1 MVEMEYTNC
10 KLKPETEEAFNDKYG
25 KVLHMISEM
34 DTDFDLRKNKLNEI
48 LNRNG
53 IKYDDFVM
61 DILKVSN
68 SSFYKLLNRINNP
81 DYADR
86 EIEYKRDGKMIT
98 EDPLVFM
105 ETVKDAIRYYDEKK
119 ENSSFIRCVRRIYAR
134 DRNKS
139 SADESDATING
150 GMGGLTKK
158 RVAVAKI
165 IKRMDELTMITGE
178 TNREKLWDYPEE
190 KEKFDKIMN
199 KKDFMRI
206 ISIKNIANSQTDEDG
221 NEMSYEEILPGD
233 NPETDPVGKTLV
245 DEDAWNRL
253 LSLLSKAAVV
263 FNALNRE
270 QLVYPQSFITRNI
283 LSELKFKSEKING
296 KIKKVRYEKEP
307 AGDIKIYNLILPSE
321 HILWD
326 KLFNHDYLNSAVKT
340 EERENPEN
348 LENVYSWLLN
358 KDYKLTKD
366 YIAKLFEVDKSTVSR
381 RERNYKEMMEVLKD
395 VEW

>member
-1 MVEMEYTNC
+1 MVEMECINC

-53 IKYDDFVM
+53 IKYDDFVL

-253 LSLLSKAAVV
+253 LSLLSR
-263 FNALNRE
+263 LR
-270 QLVYPQSFITRNI
+270 
-283 LSELKFKSEKING
+283 
-296 KIKKVRYEKEP
+296 
-307 AGDIKIYNLILPSE
+307 
-321 HILWD
+321 
-326 KLFNHDYLNSAVKT
+326 
-340 EERENPEN
+340 
-348 LENVYSWLLN
+348 
-358 KDYKLTKD
+358 
-366 YIAKLFEVDKSTVSR
+366 
-381 RERNYKEMMEVLKD
+381 
-395 VEW
+395 

>member
-1 MVEMEYTNC
+1 
-10 KLKPETEEAFNDKYG
+10 
-25 KVLHMISEM
+25 
-34 DTDFDLRKNKLNEI
+34 
-48 LNRNG
+48 
-53 IKYDDFVM
+53 
-61 DILKVSN
+61 
-68 SSFYKLLNRINNP
+68 
-81 DYADR
+81 
-86 EIEYKRDGKMIT
+86 
-98 EDPLVFM
+98 
-105 ETVKDAIRYYDEKK
+105 
-119 ENSSFIRCVRRIYAR
+119 
-134 DRNKS
+134 
-139 SADESDATING
+139 
-150 GMGGLTKK
+150 MGGLTKK

-326 KLFNHDYLNSAVKT
+326 KLFNHDYLNSAFKT

-381 RERNYKEMMEVLKD
+381 RERNYTKMMEVLKD

>member
-1 MVEMEYTNC
+1 MVEMECINC

-53 IKYDDFVM
+53 IKYDDFVL

-134 DRNKS
+134 DRRGS
-139 SADESDATING
+139 SAAESDATMYG

-158 RVAVAKI
+158 RVDFAKI
-165 IKRMDELTMITGE
+165 IKRMGELTMSTGE
-178 TNREKLWDYPEE
+178 TYWGKLWAYIE
-190 KEKFDKIMN
+190 KEEEFAGLMT
-199 KKDFMRI
+199 KKDFE
-206 ISIKNIANSQTDEDG
+206 SILLCKNMANSQTDEDG
-221 NEMSYEEILPGD
+221 NEMNLEETVRDD
-233 NPETDPVGKTLV
+233 NPETDPAGMALV
-245 DEDAWNRL
+245 KANKDDCNR
-253 LSLLSKAAVV
+253 LLSKAAVV
-263 FNALNRE
+263 FNALNKE

-283 LSELKFKSEKING
+283 LSELKFESKKIDG
-296 KIKKVRYEKEP
+296 KTKKVRYESEP
-307 AGDIKIYNLILPSE
+307 AGDIKFYNLILPSE
-321 HILWD
+321 YILWN
-326 KLFNHDYLNSAVKT
+326 KLFNHDYLNSAFKT

-358 KDYKLTKD
+358 EDYRTTND
-366 YIAKLFEVDKSTVSR
+366 YIAELFEVNKSTVSR
-381 RERNYKEMMEVLKD
+381 RERNYTKMMEVLKD
-395 VEW
+395 VKW

>member
-1 MVEMEYTNC
+1 MVEMECINC

-53 IKYDDFVM
+53 IKYDDFVL

-81 DYADR
+81 EYADR

-139 SADESDATING
+139 SADESDATMYG

-158 RVAVAKI
+158 RVDFAKI
-165 IKRMDELTMITGE
+165 IKRMGELTMSTGE
-178 TNREKLWDYPEE
+178 TYWGKLWAYIETEE
-190 KEKFDKIMN
+190 EFAGLMTKE
-199 KKDFMRI
+199 DFE
-206 ISIKNIANSQTDEDG
+206 SILLCKNMANSQTDEDG
-221 NEMSYEEILPGD
+221 NEMNLEETVRDD
-233 NPETDPVGKTLV
+233 NPETDPAGMALV
-245 DEDAWNRL
+245 KANKDDCNR
-253 LSLLSKAAVV
+253 LLSKAAVV
-263 FNALNRE
+263 FNALNKE

-283 LSELKFKSEKING
+283 LSELKFESKKIDG
-296 KIKKVRYEKEP
+296 KTKKVRYESEP
-307 AGDIKIYNLILPSE
+307 AGDIKFYNLILPSE
-321 HILWD
+321 YILWN
-326 KLFNHDYLNSAVKT
+326 KLFNHNYLNSAFKT

-358 KDYKLTKD
+358 EDYRTTND
-366 YIAKLFEVDKSTVSR
+366 YIAELFEVNKSTVSR

>member
-326 KLFNHDYLNSAVKT
+326 KLFNHDYLNSAFKT

>member
-1 MVEMEYTNC
+1 MVEMEYINC

-34 DTDFDLRKNKLNEI
+34 DTDFDLRKNSLNEI

-53 IKYDDFVM
+53 IKYDDFVL

-86 EIEYKRDGKMIT
+86 EIVYKR

-119 ENSSFIRCVRRIYAR
+119 GTFIRCVRFIYGR
-134 DRNKS
+134 DRRGS
-139 SADESDATING
+139 SAAESDATMYG

-158 RVAVAKI
+158 RVDFAKI
-165 IKRMDELTMITGE
+165 IKRMGELTMSTGE
-178 TNREKLWDYPEE
+178 TYWGKLWAYIEE
-190 KEKFDKIMN
+190 EEEFAGLMTKE
-199 KKDFMRI
+199 DFE
-206 ISIKNIANSQTDEDG
+206 SILLCKNMANSQTDEDG
-221 NEMSYEEILPGD
+221 NEMNLEETVRDD
-233 NPETDPVGKTLV
+233 NPETDPAGMALV
-245 DEDAWNRL
+245 KANKDDCNR
-253 LSLLSKAAVV
+253 LLSKAAVV
-263 FNALNRE
+263 FNALNKE

-283 LSELKFKSEKING
+283 LSELKFESKKIDG
-296 KIKKVRYEKEP
+296 KTKKVRYESEP
-307 AGDIKIYNLILPSE
+307 AGDIKFYNLILPSE
-321 HILWD
+321 YILWN
-326 KLFNHDYLNSAVKT
+326 KLFNHDYLNSAFKT

-358 KDYKLTKD
+358 EDYRTTND
-366 YIAKLFEVDKSTVSR
+366 YIAELFEVNKSTVSR